1 MEAVRRAYLTA
12 LGAALVSAAIG
23 SSGCGP
29 SVGSGGGSGLGTSAT
44 AGTASISGRLV
55 ATPGVALEG
64 TPIVAEQ
71 LIGGRTATVR
81 AISAADDSAG
91 RGALVARVQAGGRSQ
106 LPGVYTTTAMAD
118 GSFRFPALPVGEYCL
133 TARHEDLIGIRSGL
147 RAGGPQSASGPVVRL
162 AAAGTIN
169 GKVRFAHPNEM
180 NPDNSGILAFV
191 KGTSL
196 VAYTQGSSG
205 DYSIPNVP
213 MQGEADDF
221 YTVTAVATGLA
232 DADATLRERLIGA
245 AANAPLI
252 FLQEGV
258 ILNGRVYDPKISDP
272 DKQGLGSAIVVAST
286 GQSATT
292 DANGFFQLRGLGA
305 GATFLTITK
314 TSYQVLRKQYGPLVA
329 GTSPFFNITLQKI

>member
-29 SVGSGGGSGLGTSAT
+29 SVGSGGGSALGTSAP

-55 ATPGVALEG
+55 ATPGVTLEG

-71 LIGGRTATVR
+71 LVGGRTATVR
-81 AISAADDSAG
+81 AISAADQPAG
-91 RGALVARVQAGGRSQ
+91 RSALVARVQAGGR
-106 LPGVYTTTAMAD
+106 LLEPGIYTTTAMAD
-118 GSFRFPALPVGEYCL
+118 GSFVFRDLPVTEYCL
-133 TARHEDLIGIRSGL
+133 TARHEELIGILSGL
-147 RAGGPQSASGPVVRL
+147 RAGGPHTSSGSVIRL

-169 GKVRFAHPNEM
+169 GKVRYAHPNEM

-196 VAYTQGSSG
+196 VAYTQGTSG

-213 MQGEADDF
+213 MQSETDAF
-221 YTVTAVATGLA
+221 YTVTAMATGLA
-232 DADATLRERLIGA
+232 DADATLRERLVGA

-258 ILNGRVYDPKISDP
+258 TLNGRIYDPKISDP
-272 DKQGLGSAIVVAST
+272 NKQALSGATVVAST

-292 DANGFFQLRGLGA
+292 DANGFFQLQGLAA
-305 GATFLTITK
+305 GATFLTISK
-314 TSYQVLRKQYGPLVA
+314 SSYVILRKQFGPLVE
-329 GTSPFFNITLQKI
+329 GTSPFFNITLQHT